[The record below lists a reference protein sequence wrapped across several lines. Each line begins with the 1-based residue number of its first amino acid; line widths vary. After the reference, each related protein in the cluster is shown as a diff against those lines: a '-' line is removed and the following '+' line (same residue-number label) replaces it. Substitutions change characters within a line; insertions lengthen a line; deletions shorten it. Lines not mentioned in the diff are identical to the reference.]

1 MWSSLSKPNQRLT
14 LLYLLLLL
22 ADSAGPPMGL
32 PWLHTFCKPL
42 LMPCLLL
49 ILRQEHSIQRL
60 PLAGWWAAA
69 LLLSCWGDTALL
81 WGDEPLWFMLGL
93 GGFLLAH
100 VCYIAGMAR
109 LYRKV
114 QPGAAPPP
122 VLAFLLVS
130 AYAVGML
137 AVLWP
142 HLGDLLPPV
151 LVYTAVISL
160 MLITAMALAPR
171 LRKPAGPWLL
181 WGAALFVASDSVL
194 ALNRFA
200 MPFDGAGLLIM
211 ATYGAA
217 QWLLLQAIVRIAAEK
232 TTS

>member
-1 MWSSLSKPNQRLT
+1 MYSSLSKPNQRLT
-14 LLYLLLLL
+14 LLYVPLLL
-22 ADSAGPPMGL
+22 ADNAGAPMGL
-32 PWLHTFCKPL
+32 PWLHAFCTAL

-49 ILRQEHSIQRL
+49 ILWQEHNMQHL

-93 GGFLLAH
+93 DGFLPAH

-109 LYRKV
+109 LYRQV

-122 VLAFLLVS
+122 VVAFLLVS
-130 AYAVGML
+130 AYAAGML
-137 AVLWP
+137 ALLWP
-142 HLGDLLPPV
+142 HLGNLLPPV
-151 LVYTAVISL
+151 VVYTAIISL

-171 LRKPAGPWLL
+171 LRKPASAWLL
-181 WGAALFVASDSVL
+181 WGAGLFVVSDAVL
-194 ALNRFA
+194 ALNKFA
-200 MPFDGAGLLIM
+200 MPLAGAGLLIM

-232 TTS
+232 TTG

>member
-1 MWSSLSKPNQRLT
+1 MWRSLSQPNQRLT

-49 ILRQEHSIQRL
+49 ILWREQTVRQL
-60 PLAGWWAAA
+60 PLAGWWVAG

-81 WGDEPLWFMLGL
+81 WGDDPLWFMLGL

-100 VCYIAGMAR
+100 VSYIVGMAR
-109 LYRKV
+109 LYRQV
-114 QPGAAPPP
+114 QPGAPRPPL
-122 VLAFLLVS
+122 LAFLGVG
-130 AYAVGML
+130 AYATGML

-142 HLGDLLPPV
+142 HLGSLLPPV
-151 LVYTAVISL
+151 VVYTAAISL
-160 MLITAMALAPR
+160 MLITAMALAAR
-171 LRKPAGPWLL
+171 LRKPAGAWLL

-194 ALNRFA
+194 ALNKFA
-200 MPFDGAGLLIM
+200 VPFDGAGLLIM

-217 QWLLLQAIVRIAAEK
+217 QWLLVQAVVRIAADK
-232 TTS
+232 ATS